1 VKPERPDAFCPA
13 IIAQSGR
20 RIPKRLNAKQANM
33 LNLLERAACQDWRG
47 TCIPLQVVERSFGRI
62 EPALELTGCGTRG

>member
-1 VKPERPDAFCPA
+1 
-13 IIAQSGR
+13 
-20 RIPKRLNAKQANM
+20 M